1 MKLSKR
7 LQAIGEM
14 VPEHSIVADIGTD
27 HGYIPV
33 YLIESGIS
41 KRVIGSDIS
50 KNSLDKIIE
59 YVKGIGYEKEIESRL
74 GNGLEVLKPYE
85 VDTVIIAGMGGLLIR
100 DILDDNKEVSNS
112 ITHFIFQPM
121 IASKELRKYLHDNN
135 FIILDEKIVK
145 EENKYYEIIHAKKG
159 KSYIEKDIYYEISKI
174 LIERKDPILQEFIE
188 NKIKMTENILVDL
201 EGKDTDK
208 SKERYF
214 ELIGKLNDLKE
225 VLINFES

>member
-14 VPEHSIVADIGTD
+14 VPKHSIVADIGTD

-33 YLIESGIS
+33 YLIESRIS

-59 YVKGIGYEKEIESRL
+59 YVKETGYEKEIESRL

-100 DILDDNKEVSNS
+100 DILEDNKDVSNS

-145 EENKYYEIIHAKKG
+145 EENKYYEIIYAKKG